1 MKVPVKHSTE
11 MDPVVFRTRLMDMA
25 DPVHPPTPL
34 EEIKFS
40 GLPMTGFIFGSIFML
55 TLFFGRVLSILAYF
69 FLPFMSALV
78 VSLAWIAINQFLNDI
93 PKQDSG
99 LISANPPNRVQSTIL
114 EALSPFLKYQPPWWC
129 LDNHHTT
136 ILPVLIFRPLPSISA
151 RQRFAGDDAAPLWL
165 DWRIP
170 VKPIK
175 GIILAIPGLNGSS
188 KGGYVVDLMNRAAE
202 AGLAVAVL
210 KGRGAGRTGVVSI
223 ESSFHLGRHGDL
235 MHALVAIE
243 SIIVDTN
250 LPVYMVGYSAGAIRA
265 VNFAGVYGD
274 AIKGRIRGIV
284 SLGGLLKNE
293 KTTSSRM
300 SRFAYQPV
308 IVHAFASTM
317 YSKFVPHL
325 KGETEEHFV
334 HRIFHETYY
343 TSFVQYDRAITS
355 RLHNLT
361 VNEYHDM
368 SFVKHED
375 KWKNIAVPTLIVH
388 ARDDPVV
395 HVDDAIVP
403 EIAHNNSFVTYL
415 VTEKG
420 GHIGWPIGLSQSE
433 HGYKWMSD
441 VVLTYISALG
451 L

>member
-1 MKVPVKHSTE
+1 MKNQACSE
-11 MDPVVFRTRLMDMA
+11 DLDPDVLRARLMETSEPND
-25 DPVHPPTPL
+25 PPTPL

-40 GLPMTGFIFGSIFML
+40 GLPMTGFILGSIFL
-55 TLFFGRVLSILAYF
+55 LALFLGRVISVLAYF
-69 FLPFMSALV
+69 FLPFISALF
-78 VSLAWIAINQFLNDI
+78 VSLAWIIISKALNEI
-93 PKQDSG
+93 PVQG
-99 LISANPPNRVQSTIL
+99 AGIVSANPPSLGQLRII
-114 EALSPFLKYQPPWWC
+114 EAISPFLKYHPPWWC
-129 LDNHHTT
+129 LDHHYTT
-136 ILPVLIFRPLPSISA
+136 MLPVLLFRPLSRISS
-151 RQRFAGDDAAPLWL
+151 RQRFTGDDDAPLWL

-170 VKPIK
+170 PKRINGV
-175 GIILAIPGLNGSS
+175 ILAIPGLNGSS
-188 KGGYVVDLMNRAAE
+188 KGGYVVDLMDRAEE
-202 AGLAVAVL
+202 AGIAVAVL

-223 ESSFHLGRHGDL
+223 ESSFHLGRHSDL
-235 MHALVAIE
+235 MYALDAIE
-243 SIIVDTN
+243 SILLETKV
-250 LPVYMVGYSAGAIRA
+250 PVYIVGYSAGGIRA

-274 AIKGRIRGIV
+274 ALTDRVKGIV
-284 SLGGLLKNE
+284 CLGGLLKND
-293 KTTSSRM
+293 KTRSSRI
-300 SRFAYQPV
+300 SRLAYQPV

-343 TSFVQYDRAITS
+343 TSFVQFDQSITS

-361 VNEYHDM
+361 LDRYHDI
-368 SFVKHED
+368 SFAKHED

-395 HVDDAIVP
+395 HVDDAVVP
-403 EIAHNNSFVTYL
+403 EIAHGNSFVTFL

-441 VVLTYISALG
+441 VVLTYIRATKM
-451 L
+451 